1 MGMGRDLPMAE
12 TENSRSIGRYE
23 DVCMEDNAL
32 PVQILRRR
40 MDSGSFGCDFH
51 WHEELEFYCV
61 RQGGVLLL
69 CGGERQWIRA
79 GETGFVNWC
88 QLHRGVKFLDSTQY
102 EIVQIS
108 PRLFAGETIV
118 PPGAGAP
125 CAYLSYLIALGNRAP
140 VLLSDA
146 PALREALAQ
155 LIQLWETDGPAAR
168 LEKKAAALRVLA
180 ALSECLAETAGE
192 GAAPD
197 DADQLSLAHV
207 RSLLLCLSSM
217 YREPELVSLPA
228 LSRRFGLSVPY
239 LCRIFKRHTGM
250 TIVSYLQELRCT
262 QAASLIEDGVSLRRA
277 AELSGFQ
284 DYNYFSRVFKSRMGS
299 SPLSLAQRGRRGPGG
314 KA

>member
-168 LEKKAAALRVLA
+168 LEKK
-180 ALSECLAETAGE
+180 
-192 GAAPD
+192 P
-197 DADQLSLAHV
+197 
-207 RSLLLCLSSM
+207 
-217 YREPELVSLPA
+217 P
-228 LSRRFGLSVPY
+228 
-239 LCRIFKRHTGM
+239 
-250 TIVSYLQELRCT
+250 RC
-262 QAASLIEDGVSLRRA
+262 VCLRRCRNVWPRRRA
-277 AELSGFQ
+277 KERPRTTQTS
-284 DYNYFSRVFKSRMGS
+284 SRSPMSEACCSACRPCTGSRSS
-299 SPLSLAQRGRRGPGG
+299 SPCRR
-314 KA
+314 